1 MHEYSA
7 RHCIAMIMDAT
18 ATLRDITGAGGPTK
32 DQALVAIQSIEYWH
46 KRLMIAMDK
55 IDPV

>member
-18 ATLRDITGAGGPTK
+18 AILRDIAAAGRPTK
-32 DQALVAIQSIEYWH
+32 DQALVAIQIEYWH